1 MNLLGV
7 IFFTK
12 DLIAWSFYRNHEMIR
27 SQMLRLSQVHFTW
40 DVGTRRA
47 RFRCDVD
54 IVLVHRISSSDFD
67 LHVAEL
73 HWEWL
78 FSQPLLPGDTNVSFL
93 ALHPVLVWLG
103 HIQSNTGGEFNR
115 WKQQTTFGRNLGNGG
130 MRESEIVLVMQLVYL
145 LLYLRKPSFLRM
157 LVEIFTYHSLGVHW
171 QCSRLFFLNKLTSQ

>member
-130 MRESEIVLVMQLVYL
+130 MRESENSFGHAVGVLTTVSSQAFFSTHASGNLHVSFTWCTLAVFKIVF
-145 LLYLRKPSFLRM
+145 S
-157 LVEIFTYHSLGVHW
+157 E
-171 QCSRLFFLNKLTSQ
+171 